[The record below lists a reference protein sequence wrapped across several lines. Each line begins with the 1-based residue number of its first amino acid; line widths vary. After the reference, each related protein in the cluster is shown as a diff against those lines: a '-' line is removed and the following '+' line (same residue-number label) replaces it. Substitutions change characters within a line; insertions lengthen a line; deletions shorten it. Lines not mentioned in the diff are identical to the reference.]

1 MVRLLQV
8 CALHGMATEHGYVD
22 SSTDTAT
29 FVDDVEE
36 GKDEK
41 EGVTPAWVR

>member
-1 MVRLLQV
+1 
-8 CALHGMATEHGYVD
+8 MATGHGYVD